1 MVTKILHLVVI
12 VLVGVSC
19 YTYGKAEGSAKM
31 AELVADPLWGC
42 IKLLGGQFKKNGKPE

>member
-1 MVTKILHLVVI
+1 MLVKFLHLVI
-12 VLVGVSC
+12 IALVGLSA

-42 IKLLGGQFKKNGKPE
+42 IKLLGGEFKKNGKPE